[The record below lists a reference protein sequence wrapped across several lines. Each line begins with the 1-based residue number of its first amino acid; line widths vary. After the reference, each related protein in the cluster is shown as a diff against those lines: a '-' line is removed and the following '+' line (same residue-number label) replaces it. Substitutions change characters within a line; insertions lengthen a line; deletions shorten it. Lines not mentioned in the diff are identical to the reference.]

1 MVDPT
6 QEGEDP
12 SQDLAQ
18 MYQMSNVSD
27 EYENQSLSSYFSK
40 QNVVR
45 KRRHSSVK
53 TINSLKISNEKIIS
67 IENTESPTRK
77 KKDEFD
83 PF

>member
-40 QNVVR
+40 
-45 KRRHSSVK
+45 
-53 TINSLKISNEKIIS
+53 
-67 IENTESPTRK
+67 
-77 KKDEFD
+77 
-83 PF
+83 